1 MAGTSRQPIDEESFQ
16 GEAEDVEEQ
25 PLVRHCSR
33 CLPSENTELAQL
45 VHPGDFQPQNN
56 PNDRQN
62 NQDEFP
68 SEVLLYM
75 IPVNASTLYSI
86 FFISHILLFDKVGWH
101 FF

>member
-25 PLVRHCSR
+25 PLVRRPSR
-33 CLPSENTELAQL
+33 CLPSENTELAQP
-45 VHPGDFQPQNN
+45 VHTGDFQPQINLN
-56 PNDRQN
+56 GLQN